1 MRRQRRKTIVWNMT
15 RNFPYCLVEEEGEV
29 ASPNEVVGEEVVWT
43 SHNVEATVEVLLH
56 PFAVEL
62 Q

>member
-1 MRRQRRKTIVWNMT
+1 MWNMT

-29 ASPNEVVGEEVVWT
+29 ASPNEEVEEAVVWT